1 MAGEGSALISSVCS
15 PSAGGT
21 LPSCLGACDAGAVT
35 PLNPLPAPQDVPPEN
50 VAPEDAPP
58 QDAPPEDT
66 VLQDHPRLGVDELVR
81 QRPAIGGALQGGE
94 AGAGGGHPGGPGPSA
109 GPPRGGG
116 TRAPPPPPGAP
127 CDPASGVPVAAARYF
142 TSSGVSDGS

>member
-35 PLNPLPAPQDVPPEN
+35 PLNPLPAPQNVPPEN

-81 QRPAIGGALQGGE
+81 QRPAVGGALQGGE
-94 AGAGGGHPGGPGPSA
+94 AGAGGVNRGRLRARHRRARGHGPLRS
-109 GPPRGGG
+109 
-116 TRAPPPPPGAP
+116 
-127 CDPASGVPVAAARYF
+127 
-142 TSSGVSDGS
+142 